1 MTHDE
6 AHEHQTDR
14 QQQGGQQLSLTG
26 SVALGTGVMI
36 GAGIFA
42 LIGQVA
48 ELAGGW
54 VPWAF
59 LAGAVVVGFSS
70 YSYIRYSMANPS
82 SGGIA
87 MLLKAAYGPGVIAGS
102 FSLFMYVSMVLAQSL
117 LGRTFGNYAL
127 RPFEMQDSL
136 LWVPVLAVLAIVGA
150 ALVNVVGNRWV
161 ERSASVTAAI
171 KIIGI
176 AVLAIAGLFAAGVS
190 SLGRLVSPESAT
202 PDQGWLGFLAG
213 VTLCILA
220 YKGFTTIT
228 NQGGDLKD
236 PKRNLGRS
244 IVISISLC
252 TVLYLLITVAVTGS
266 LSVPQIIEARDY
278 ALAEAA
284 EPLFGAWGVGL
295 TVVVAVVATVSGL
308 IASLFAVSKLYD
320 MLRDMGQVP
329 GLPGRREHQS
339 LLITAGLA
347 IVMAALFDLSQI
359 AALGAILYLCMDIAI
374 HYGILRHLK
383 EEVKAKVWIPWVAIV
398 LDVAVL
404 VPFLILRGSSDLFT
418 LVVTAVVAALII
430 LAQWV
435 IVRRRREDSDNDEQE
450 SEQPR

>member
-1 MTHDE
+1 M
-6 AHEHQTDR
+6 
-14 QQQGGQQLSLTG
+14 
-26 SVALGTGVMI
+26 
-36 GAGIFA
+36 
-42 LIGQVA
+42 
-48 ELAGGW
+48 
-54 VPWAF
+54 
-59 LAGAVVVGFSS
+59 
-70 YSYIRYSMANPS
+70 
-82 SGGIA
+82 
-87 MLLKAAYGPGVIAGS
+87 
-102 FSLFMYVSMVLAQSL
+102 
-117 LGRTFGNYAL
+117 
-127 RPFEMQDSL
+127 
-136 LWVPVLAVLAIVGA
+136 
-150 ALVNVVGNRWV
+150 GNRWV

-404 VPFLILRGSSDLFT
+404 VPFLILRGSSDPFT
-418 LVVTAVVAALII
+418 LAVTAVVAALII

-450 SEQPR
+450 SEQLR